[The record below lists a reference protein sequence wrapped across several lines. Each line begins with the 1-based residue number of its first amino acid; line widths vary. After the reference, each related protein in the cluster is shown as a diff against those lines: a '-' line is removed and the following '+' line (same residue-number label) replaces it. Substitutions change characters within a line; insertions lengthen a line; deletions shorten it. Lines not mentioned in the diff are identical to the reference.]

1 MHFFSKEYLLD
12 LLLDWKDVELQ
23 HYEIL
28 DEKTGE
34 PLKRVWWGK
43 AIQPD

>member
-1 MHFFSKEYLLD
+1 MPYV
-12 LLLDWKDVELQ
+12 LLLSDWKDVELK

-28 DEKTGE
+28 HEQTGK
-34 PLKRVWWGK
+34 PFKRVWWGK